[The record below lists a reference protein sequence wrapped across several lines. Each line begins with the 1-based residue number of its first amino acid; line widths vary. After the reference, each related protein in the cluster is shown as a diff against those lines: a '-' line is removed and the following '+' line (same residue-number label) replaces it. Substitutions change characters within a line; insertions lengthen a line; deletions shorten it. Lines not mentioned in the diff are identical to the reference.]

1 MRALRLLRDRV
12 RGLFR
17 REAVL
22 RDIDEEMRSHLELAA
37 DEERRRGR
45 SAEEARA
52 AAAQRFGS
60 VAAAR
65 DAAYDVRGGGG
76 LEAVWHDLRFAARTL
91 RRNPT
96 VALSALLT
104 WALGIGA
111 TVAVFS
117 VVHPVLLR
125 GLPFAHADRLVSVRE
140 TKLPELPSFSVSA
153 GNFLAWREAARALD
167 LLVAVQTRA
176 PTVTGGGEPEQL
188 RALAVSAGF
197 FELYGVAPQLG
208 RGLLPDEDAPG
219 RDAVVV
225 LSHGFWQRRF
235 AGDPGVP
242 GRQVVLDDRAHT
254 VVGVMPAGL
263 HPHMGDVDVWMPI
276 AFTAAQRQNHGG
288 HYLRVVGRL
297 APGATRAAAL
307 AELNHVAERLEKE
320 HPEDNRGW
328 RVTIVPLAE
337 HLHGGV
343 RSTLLLLAAAVVFV
357 LLVAAANVASLLL
370 GRAAAREREIAIRAA
385 LGAGRR
391 RILRQLACESLLLS
405 LIGGAAG
412 MLVAVA
418 GVDAL
423 LALAPRALG
432 GLGEV
437 KVDATLLAFTLAA
450 SSAVGLLVALIPGRQ
465 AARGDLASAL
475 RGGAGGSI
483 AAGRARARRLLVT
496 VEVAACLLLLV
507 GGGLVMRSLVRLL
520 DQDPGFRAGG
530 VLVAQLN
537 LPRSRYAEPERRVE
551 LARRLL
557 AEVATLPG
565 VEAAALTQSL
575 PFVNDFVAS
584 VAVDGRPPDPGGQ
597 EPNANHYAVTADYFR
612 ALGIPLLAGRG
623 LDERDAGVVLVNR
636 KLARTFF
643 PDGDAIGA
651 RLRLYGERVREIVGV
666 VGDVKQYGLGDD
678 ATFQV
683 YEPLYQQTFA
693 RLGLVVRGGGD
704 PSALTGAIRA
714 RLAGIDGRLP
724 LGTPLSLDDAVA
736 ASVAHRRFAV
746 ALLGIFA
753 AVALALAVVGIY
765 GVIAD
770 AVVQRT
776 REIGVRVALG
786 ATPRDVLASMMGVGV
801 VPAACGIVL
810 GLAVAAA
817 GVRLLGSLLYGVS
830 QLDPVTW
837 IAAPAIVA
845 AVALV
850 ASWLPARR
858 ATRVDPM
865 VALRFD

>member
-52 AAAQRFGS
+52 TAAQRFGS

-125 GLPFAHADRLVSVRE
+125 GLPFAHADRLVSVQE

-167 LLVAVQTRA
+167 LLVAVQMRA
-176 PTVTGGGEPEQL
+176 PTLTGDGEAERL
-188 RALAVSAGF
+188 RAFAVSAGF

-235 AGDPGVP
+235 AGDPGVA

-263 HPHMGDVDVWMPI
+263 HPNLGDVDVWMPI

-297 APGATRAAAL
+297 APGATHSAAL
-307 AELNHVAERLEKE
+307 AELNHIAERLEKE
-320 HPEDNRGW
+320 HPGDNQGW
-328 RVTIVPLAE
+328 RVKIVPLAE

-343 RSTLLLLAAAVVFV
+343 RPTLLLLAAAVVFV

-370 GRAAAREREIAIRAA
+370 GRAAAREREIAIRAS
-385 LGAGRR
+385 LGAGRGR
-391 RILRQLACESLLLS
+391 VLRQLACESLLLS

-437 KVDATLLAFTLAA
+437 EVDATLLAFTLAA
-450 SSAVGLLVALIPGRQ
+450 SSAVGLLVAVIPGRQ
-465 AARGDLASAL
+465 AARCDLASAL
-475 RGGAGGSI
+475 RGAGGSI
-483 AAGRARARRLLVT
+483 AAGRARARRLLVA

-520 DQDPGFRAGG
+520 DQDPGFRADG

-565 VEAAALTQSL
+565 VQAAALTQSL

-584 VAVDGRPPDPGGQ
+584 VAVEGRRPDPGGQ
-597 EPNANHYAVTADYFR
+597 EPNANHYAVTPDYFH

-636 KLARTFF
+636 KLARSFF
-643 PDGDAIGA
+643 PDGDAVGA
-651 RLRLYGERVREIVGV
+651 RLRIYGERVREIVGV

-704 PSALTGAIRA
+704 PAALTGAIRA

-724 LGTPLSLDDAVA
+724 LGTPLTLDDAVA

-746 ALLGIFA
+746 ALLGVFA

-810 GLAVAAA
+810 GLGIAAA
-817 GVRLLGSLLYGVS
+817 GVRLLGSLLYGVG
-830 QLDPVTW
+830 QMDPLTW